1 MNTQNNTPTIFDLFS
16 SPLKNFDLIK
26 SPEELKC
33 DLKNLDDAY
42 ELSVD
47 LPGVKKEEIS
57 LSFENQV
64 LTISAKHHGDFD
76 KDSGDFILHERTSG
90 VYNRSIMLNDV
101 DPEGIEAKF
110 ENGILSVKLKKQ
122 AKSITRAIK
131 IN

>member
-1 MNTQNNTPTIFDLFS
+1 MTTQNNTPTIFDLFS

-26 SPEELKC
+26 SSEELKC

-42 ELSVD
+42 ELTAD
-47 LPGVKKEEIS
+47 LPGVKKEDIS

-64 LTISAKHHGDFD
+64 LSLSAKHHNDLD
-76 KDSGDFILHERTSG
+76 KESGEFILHERTSG
-90 VYNRSIMLNDV
+90 SYNRSIMLNDV

-110 ENGILSVKLKKQ
+110 ENGVLCVKLKKL
-122 AKSITRAIK
+122 AKSVTRTIK

>member
-1 MNTQNNTPTIFDLFS
+1 MTTQNNTPTIFDLFS

-26 SPEELKC
+26 SSEELKC

-42 ELSVD
+42 ELTAD
-47 LPGVKKEEIS
+47 LPGVKKEDIS

-64 LTISAKHHGDFD
+64 LSLSAKHHSDFD
-76 KDSGDFILHERTSG
+76 KESGEFILHERTSG
-90 VYNRSIMLNDV
+90 SYNRSIMLNDV

-110 ENGILSVKLKKQ
+110 ENGVLCVRLKKL
-122 AKSITRAIK
+122 AKSVTRTIK

>member
-1 MNTQNNTPTIFDLFS
+1 MTTQNNTPTIFDLFS

-26 SPEELKC
+26 SSEELKC

-42 ELSVD
+42 ELTAD
-47 LPGVKKEEIS
+47 LPGVKKEDIS

-64 LTISAKHHGDFD
+64 LSLSAKHHNDFD
-76 KDSGDFILHERTSG
+76 KESGEFILHERTSG
-90 VYNRSIMLNDV
+90 SYNRSIMLNDV

-110 ENGILSVKLKKQ
+110 ENGVLCVRLKKL
-122 AKSITRAIK
+122 AKSVTRTIK